1 VSIRPVVLVTAIKR
15 VRGFMSLYRTLVVL
29 VVTAFFGLG
38 QAGAQERTIRVGA
51 PAGPLVQL
59 VQTLAPAFQAQTGIT
74 VTATELKP
82 AAPLSVAGADAA
94 LVPSRLA
101 ERLQPTGAAPSRVIF
116 FGDVILVGSR
126 AEMARVRGL
135 KDIRTA
141 LRWIASAR
149 GTYMSSSAAL
159 GTRELELSLWESIG
173 VNVQTRST
181 WYLEGRGDEA
191 SVLRQ
196 AGSMGAYILI
206 ERVTWVS
213 QENRRGLEVLVQ
225 GDPALRTNYT
235 SSLVI
240 GAPEEA
246 TAWHDWLSSE
256 QAQAIVARFSLG
268 GVRVFLPAT
277 SRDGEE
283 PPAKT

>member
-1 VSIRPVVLVTAIKR
+1 MLLNRIVLA
-15 VRGFMSLYRTLVVL
+15 LVVSTL
-29 VVTAFFGLG
+29 FCLG
-38 QAGAQERTIRVGA
+38 QARAQERTVRVGV

-59 VQTLAPAFQAQTGIT
+59 VQSLAPVFQAQTGIA
-74 VTATELKP
+74 VTATELNP
-82 AAPLSVAGADAA
+82 AAPSSGAGADAA
-94 LVPSRLA
+94 LLPSRLA
-101 ERLQPTGAAPSRVIF
+101 ERLRPTGQASSRIIF

-149 GTYMSSSAAL
+149 ATYMSSSAAL
-159 GTRELELSLWESIG
+159 GTRKLELSLWESLG

-191 SVLRQ
+191 SVLTQ
-196 AGSMGAYILI
+196 AGTMGAYVLV
-206 ERVTWVS
+206 ERMTWAS

-225 GDPALRTNYT
+225 GDPALRTSYT
-235 SSLVI
+235 SSLVK
-240 GAPEEA
+240 GASAEA

-256 QAQAIVARFSLG
+256 QAHAVIAGFSLG
-268 GVRVFLPAT
+268 GVRVFTPAT
-277 SRDGEE
+277 GRDGEE
-283 PPAKT
+283 LPAKT

>member
-1 VSIRPVVLVTAIKR
+1 MLLNRIVLA
-15 VRGFMSLYRTLVVL
+15 L
-29 VVTAFFGLG
+29 VVTTLFCLG
-38 QAGAQERTIRVGA
+38 QARAQERTIRVGV

-59 VQTLAPAFQAQTGIT
+59 VQTLAPVFQAQTGIAVT
-74 VTATELKP
+74 VTELNP
-82 AAPLSVAGADAA
+82 TAPLSATDADAA
-94 LVPSRLA
+94 LVPSRLLS
-101 ERLQPTGAAPSRVIF
+101 RLQPSGQVPSQVIF
-116 FGDVILVGSR
+116 SSNVILVGSR

-159 GTRELELSLWESIG
+159 GTRELELSLWQSIG
-173 VNVQTRST
+173 VNVQIRST

-196 AGSMGAYILI
+196 AGSMGAYVLV
-206 ERVTWVS
+206 ERMTWAA
-213 QENRRGLEVLVQ
+213 QENRRGLEVLVE
-225 GDPALRTNYT
+225 GDPALRTSYT
-235 SSLVI
+235 SSLVK
-240 GAPEEA
+240 GASEEA

-256 QAQAIVARFSLG
+256 QAHAIVAGFSLG
-268 GVRVFLPAT
+268 GVRVFTPVT

-283 PPAKT
+283 LPAKT

>member
-1 VSIRPVVLVTAIKR
+1 MNEINGVG
-15 VRGFMSLYRTLVVL
+15 GFMSLYRTVLALVI
-29 VVTAFFGLG
+29 TALFCLE
-38 QAGAQERTIRVGA
+38 QAGAQERTIRVGV

-59 VQTLAPAFQAQTGIT
+59 VQTLAPEFQAQTGIA
-74 VTATELKP
+74 VAATELNFT
-82 AAPLSVAGADAA
+82 ASLSAAGADAA

-101 ERLQPTGAAPSRVIF
+101 ERLQPTGQAPSRVIF
-116 FGDVILVGSR
+116 SGDIILVGSK

-135 KDIRTA
+135 KDIKTA

-149 GTYMSSSAAL
+149 GAYMASSAAL
-159 GTRELELSLWESIG
+159 GTRELELSLWQSIG

-196 AGSMGAYILI
+196 AGSMGAYVLV
-206 ERVTWVS
+206 ERMTWAA

-225 GDPALRTNYT
+225 GDPALRTGYT
-235 SSLVI
+235 SILIEGSSQ
-240 GAPEEA
+240 EA
-246 TAWHDWLSSE
+246 ITWHDWLSSE
-256 QAQAIVARFSLG
+256 QAHTVVAGFKLSG
-268 GVRVFLPAT
+268 EKVFTPVT
-277 SRDGEE
+277 SQDAEG

>member
-1 VSIRPVVLVTAIKR
+1 
-15 VRGFMSLYRTLVVL
+15 MSLCRTVLAL
-29 VVTAFFGLG
+29 VVTTLFCLG
-38 QAGAQERTIRVGA
+38 QAGAQERTIRVGV

-59 VQTLAPAFQAQTGIT
+59 VQAMAPVFQAQTGIA
-74 VTATELKP
+74 VTATELNST
-82 AAPLSVAGADAA
+82 ATLSSAGVDAT
-94 LVPSRLA
+94 LLPSRLT
-101 ERLQPTGAAPSRVIF
+101 ERLQPTGQASSRMIF
-116 FGDVILVGSR
+116 FSDAILAGSR

-135 KDIRTA
+135 KDIKKA

-196 AGSMGAYILI
+196 AGSMGAYVLI
-206 ERVTWVS
+206 ERMTWAA

-225 GDPALRTNYT
+225 GDSALRTEYA
-235 SSLVI
+235 SYLVE
-240 GAPEEA
+240 GAREEA
-246 TAWHDWLSSE
+246 TAWHEWLASD
-256 QAQAIVARFSLG
+256 QAQAVIADFSLG
-268 GVRVFLPAT
+268 GVRVFTPAT
-277 SRDGEE
+277 SRDGEG

>member
-1 VSIRPVVLVTAIKR
+1 MVMTTLFCLGPAI
-15 VRGFMSLYRTLVVL
+15 
-29 VVTAFFGLG
+29 
-38 QAGAQERTIRVGA
+38 AQERTVRVGV

-59 VQTLAPAFQAQTGIT
+59 VQTLAPVFQAQTRIA
-74 VTATELKP
+74 VTATELNP
-82 AAPLSVAGADAA
+82 TAPLSSANADAA

-101 ERLQPTGAAPSRVIF
+101 ERTQPTGQAPSRIIF
-116 FGDVILVGSR
+116 FSDTILVGSR

-135 KDIRTA
+135 KDIKKA

-149 GTYMSSSAAL
+149 GTYMSSSPAL
-159 GTRELELSLWESIG
+159 GTREMELSLWESIG

-196 AGSMGAYILI
+196 AGSMGAYVLI
-206 ERVTWVS
+206 ERMTWAS
-213 QENRRGLEVLVQ
+213 QENRRGLEVLVE
-225 GDPALRTNYT
+225 GDPALRTSYT
-235 SSLVI
+235 SSLVK
-240 GAPEEA
+240 GASEEA

-256 QAQAIVARFSLG
+256 QAHAIVAGFSLG
-268 GVRVFLPAT
+268 GVRVFTPVT
-277 SRDGEE
+277 SRDGEG